1 VRLVAVTGV
10 RYRVSRTDFPQKY
23 EGSLDATM
31 SSHNV
36 NMVAHVRAG
45 PGYTRQG
52 TIIDWNPVDKM
63 YSIALDVGITVRAWP
78 RDVTVTNVQDVD
90 PPVLF
95 DPRRPVF
102 VAGLQ
107 QIMAEPEM
115 EEQEDVEEIPVGE
128 LVMYIP
134 VVYGVAV

>member
-1 VRLVAVTGV
+1 
-10 RYRVSRTDFPQKY
+10 
-23 EGSLDATM
+23 M
-31 SSHNV
+31 
-36 NMVAHVRAG
+36 
-45 PGYTRQG
+45 
-52 TIIDWNPVDKM
+52 
-63 YSIALDVGITVRAWP
+63 
-78 RDVTVTNVQDVD
+78 TVTNVQDVD

-115 EEQEDVEEIPVGE
+115 EEQEDVEEDDVEEEEDVEEIPVGE

-134 VVYGVAV
+134 VSV

>member
-1 VRLVAVTGV
+1 MTAMIRWRKCCCARVRRDCLPISLRNNFWGV
-10 RYRVSRTDFPQKY
+10 RAPCC
-23 EGSLDATM
+23 
-31 SSHNV
+31 
-36 NMVAHVRAG
+36 
-45 PGYTRQG
+45 
-52 TIIDWNPVDKM
+52 
-63 YSIALDVGITVRAWP
+63 GITVRAWP

-95 DPRRPVF
+95 YPRRPVF